1 MERNKSGLNE
11 VMEFSNTEQLRI
23 NGVKKHCLR
32 KKIFFNLFSTK
43 CGNGTFHVPRSTW
56 NHFSIFFY

>member
-1 MERNKSGLNE
+1 MERNKSGLNM

-43 CGNGTFHVPRSTW
+43 MWKWNVP
-56 NHFSIFFY
+56 HGAIFQFFFIKKR